1 MAAALLS
8 GVLHAAMVAPQS
20 AAALGLPSR
29 LRKHRVQVG
38 LGLRLGLG
46 AAMPGISRDGLLLGL
61 SSLPG
66 LARAA
71 TLVLALG
78 SAGRGS
84 AGQQSLASVDVRPRP
99 PPHRALPSLGPSL
112 SLASDY
118 SRL

>member
-20 AAALGLPSR
+20 AALGLPSR

-46 AAMPGISRDGLLLGL
+46 AAMPGISRNGLLGL
-61 SSLPG
+61 SLPG

-71 TLVLALG
+71 TVVLALG